1 MVARRGSIF
10 YVNLGK
16 RIGSVQ
22 SGDRP
27 VLVIQNN
34 IGNRYSPTCIGVPI
48 TGRGNKR
55 GLVTHKVLEGYDF
68 LINTSTALVEQI
80 LTFDKSQIIDYIGDI
95 NAKDLTDINQKIAI
109 SLGLKN

>member
-1 MVARRGSIF
+1 MVVRRGSIF

-22 SGDRP
+22 SGVRP

-55 GLVTHKVLEGYDF
+55 GDM
-68 LINTSTALVEQI
+68 
-80 LTFDKSQIIDYIGDI
+80 TF
-95 NAKDLTDINQKIAI
+95 
-109 SLGLKN
+109 

>member
-1 MVARRGSIF
+1 MVVRRGSIF

-22 SGDRP
+22 SGVRP

-55 GLVTHKVLEGYDF
+55 GLITHKVLEGYDF

-95 NAKDLTDINQKIAI
+95 NAKDLTKDRY
-109 SLGLKN
+109 